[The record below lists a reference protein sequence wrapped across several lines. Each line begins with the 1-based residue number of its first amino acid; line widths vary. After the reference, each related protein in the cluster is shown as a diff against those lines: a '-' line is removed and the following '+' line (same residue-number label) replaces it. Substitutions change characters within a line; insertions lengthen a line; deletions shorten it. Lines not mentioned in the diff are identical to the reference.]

1 MKDSSPSAT
10 SRLIAAAT
18 LLVARSPQGT
28 EPVPPDMAAWC
39 ETLLATTGG
48 GRLLRWMTSS
58 RLGRAVGTGLDRLT
72 HPGIILHYLLR
83 KRRIEQA
90 WQEARREGFTQL
102 LVIGAGF
109 DTLGLRTAADPSLRV
124 IEVDHPA
131 TQSAKK
137 RVAPGTA
144 VCFVEARLER
154 DGALHD
160 LSGIL
165 DASRATFVIL
175 EGVLMYLSETQVTR
189 LLGELRRLNVPSL
202 RLCMTFMERW
212 PDGRIGF
219 LPRSRLVEW
228 WLRFRGEPFLWWLA
242 SSDLPQFLA
251 ARGYRVS
258 VICDGRALG
267 GTLNGESVAIAEQ
280 I

>member
-1 MKDSSPSAT
+1 MDDVVRVGAGRRDRAGFADPS
-10 SRLIAAAT
+10 
-18 LLVARSPQGT
+18 
-28 EPVPPDMAAWC
+28 
-39 ETLLATTGG
+39 
-48 GRLLRWMTSS
+48 
-58 RLGRAVGTGLDRLT
+58 
-72 HPGIILHYLLR
+72 GIIRHYLLR

-90 WQEARREGFTQL
+90 WQDARREGFTQL

-137 RVAPGTA
+137 RAAPVTG
-144 VCFVEARLER
+144 VRFVEARLER
-154 DGALHD
+154 DEALGD
-160 LSGIL
+160 LVGSL
-165 DASRATFVIL
+165 DCSRSTLVIL
-175 EGVLMYLSETQVTR
+175 EGVLMYLSEAHVTR
-189 LLGELRRLNVPSL
+189 LLSELHRLNVPSL

-228 WLRFRGEPFLWWLA
+228 WLRLRGEPFLWWLA

-251 ARGYRVS
+251 ARGFGLS
-258 VICDGRALG
+258 EICDGRALG
-267 GTLNGESVAIAEQ
+267 GTLNGESVAIADRM
-280 I
+280 